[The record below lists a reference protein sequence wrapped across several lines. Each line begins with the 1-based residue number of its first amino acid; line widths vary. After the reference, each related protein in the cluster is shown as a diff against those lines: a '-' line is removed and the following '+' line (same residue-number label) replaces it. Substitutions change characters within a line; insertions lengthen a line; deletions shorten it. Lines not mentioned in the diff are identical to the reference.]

1 MKKIVVLF
9 VLVLLFLFAMI
20 LKRHSSESVEVSEI
34 EVSVPYLR
42 VVSSLSKKESLEK
55 IVASGGGVLVSS
67 EWEEFKFD
75 LKRIPRIS
83 SWQVRAKGK
92 LVVRSQSEDF
102 SGQISII
109 QDVKGDKQGIF
120 AHSYMDGQ
128 SGFLKVFSSEINVIK
143 GDNTIIKVKTRIVY
157 ERVIPF
163 WMCDEVD
170 NLVKEHN
177 KSRLDSTMSVIKY
190 LIYE

>member
-1 MKKIVVLF
+1 
-9 VLVLLFLFAMI
+9 MI